1 MGIQPIDL
9 QIMYS
14 QMSNVSKIASQQQ
27 KGAELTDA
35 MQQTKVIQQTSE
47 QVEAVQKTASDEA
60 KTINIKKDGKQGQSA
75 MPGGKKDKKQQE
87 EEIPEEKKEIEIR
100 ESYLGQHIDIT
111 R

>member
-14 QMSNVSKIASQQQ
+14 QMSNVSKIASHQQ
-27 KGAELTDA
+27 KGSELTNA
-35 MQQTKVIQQTSE
+35 MQQTKVIQQTTE

-60 KTINIKKDGKQGQSA
+60 KTINIKKDGRQGQGA
-75 MPGGKKDKKQQE
+75 LPGGKHEKKQKE
-87 EEIPEEKKEIEIR
+87 DETPEVKKEIEIR

>member
-27 KGAELTDA
+27 KGSELTDA
-35 MQQTKVIQQTSE
+35 MQQTKVIQQNSQ
-47 QVEAVQKTASDEA
+47 QVESVQKAASDEA
-60 KTINIKKDGKQGQSA
+60 KSISIKKDGRQGQGDLPSGKQKKGKDDEDSA
-75 MPGGKKDKKQQE
+75 
-87 EEIPEEKKEIEIR
+87 EEKKEIEIR